1 MAWSNK
7 KVKDIHHAD
16 FNNGTREEP
25 CPIRDLG
32 LSSQV
37 RKSFKDKLVGVIPGA
52 FAKAFDLTD
61 QMEEDPDSD
70 DDNVEVGDLSRVRVV
85 AMKLSK
91 ETKRRIRGPWL
102 KAIIIKLV
110 GRTVGLNYL
119 QSKLS
124 QLWQPSSRMDCV
136 DLTYGFFL
144 VMFYSK
150 EDLENVIKKGPWFIG
165 DNFLSLRPWELFL
178 KPSSANCL
186 SRCCLD

>member
-1 MAWSNK
+1 
-7 KVKDIHHAD
+7 
-16 FNNGTREEP
+16 
-25 CPIRDLG
+25 
-32 LSSQV
+32 
-37 RKSFKDKLVGVIPGA
+37 
-52 FAKAFDLTD
+52 
-61 QMEEDPDSD
+61 MEEDPDSD
-70 DDNVEVGDLSRVRVV
+70 DDDVDIGDSSRVGVV

-91 ETKRRIRGPWL
+91 ETKRRIRGPWS

-110 GRTVGLNYL
+110 GRSIGLNYL

-124 QLWQPSSRMDCV
+124 TLWQPTCRMDCV
-136 DLTYGFFL
+136 DLTFGFFL
-144 VMFYSK
+144 VRFYSK